1 MRTFIAVL
9 IALTSVA
16 LADDGFQNWKN
27 RLPKEAKAFRDADDI
42 YWRQWYQ
49 RGFTPA
55 FAWKNTNPKSAHTFA
70 RPQLK
75 SER

>member
-1 MRTFIAVL
+1 MRTTLLVL
-9 IALTSVA
+9 LAITSA
-16 LADDGFQNWKN
+16 AFAEDGFEKWKKH
-27 RLPKEAKAFRDADDI
+27 LPREAKAFRDADDI

-55 FAWKNTNPKSAHTFA
+55 FAWKNTNPKSVHTFA
-70 RPQLK
+70 RPLLK